1 MTFTSIRRTASE
13 EGPAYGAAM
22 LAGVAANI
30 YGDVREASSRVT
42 LQEEVTEP
50 NPERAR
56 AYEEYYGVYRSLY
69 PATKE
74 AMSRL
79 TELARASAGGWL
91 S

>member
-1 MTFTSIRRTASE
+1 L
-13 EGPAYGAAM
+13 

-30 YGDVREASSRVT
+30 YGSVREASSLVT
-42 LQEEVTEP
+42 LREEVTEP
-50 NPERAR
+50 NSERAS

-69 PATKE
+69 PATRE

-79 TELARASAGGWL
+79 TELARASDDGN